1 MAEVG
6 LSKLLYSLTFC
17 AGWIFGTLDMDDYSL
32 RILCVDLQIC
42 IVNVEYRRVVAHL
55 FSQPKSITGVN
66 LCRLAP
72 EHSFPTGLN
81 DCYAA
86 LKWTSNNQRLLS
98 GSSSIGFLLGG
109 QSAGSNLAAV
119 IARRARDDPFFA
131 KHRITGHILQIPVV
145 LHADAYPEEYK
156 SELLSLSKIRTPHPL
171 IASNCTIPIV

>member
-42 IVNVEYRRVVAHL
+42 IVNVEY
-55 FSQPKSITGVN
+55 
-66 LCRLAP
+66 RLAP